1 MSEQW
6 KPIEGYEG
14 CYEVSDQGWMRSI
27 PHKVN
32 TKGGKQR
39 MSPGRILV
47 QKLSNNGRYQVQ
59 LSKENKCRCVSV
71 SRLVTKAFCPGW
83 FEGAVV
89 NHKDENPRNN
99 RADNLEWCTSL
110 YNTNYGTGKYRAAKT
125 HWVAIIGTDKEG
137 NEHRFSSIQEAAAY
151 VGGKMPCIS
160 ACCRKVQGKHNAYGY
175 QWRYE
180 DEELNRH
187 YAERAER
194 MRKTHDK
201 PVIATDKDGKEFYFH
216 SIKEA
221 TEKTGVDRASVIGCC
236 KGYAGRHHAGGYK
249 WRYANQ
255 HNV

>member
-6 KPIEGYEG
+6 KPIEGYG
-14 CYEVSDQGWMRSI
+14 GKYEVSDLGRVRQGEKSVNQYKDGKGYLRVSLYKDGAERNV
-27 PHKVN
+27 KVH
-32 TKGGKQR
+32 
-39 MSPGRILV
+39 
-47 QKLSNNGRYQVQ
+47 
-59 LSKENKCRCVSV
+59 
-71 SRLVTKAFCPGW
+71 RLVALAFIPNPDNLPM
-83 FEGAVV
+83 V
-89 NHKDENPRNN
+89 NHKDEVKTNN
-99 RADNLEWCTSL
+99 RVENLEWCDNK
-110 YNTNYGTGKYRAAKT
+110 YNCNYGTIKERLDAT
-125 HWVAIIGTDKEG
+125 RRRCPVIGTDKDG
-137 NEHRFSSIQEAAAY
+137 NEHRFSSIQEAATY

-180 DEELNRH
+180 DEELNRN

-194 MRKTHDK
+194 TRKTHDK

-221 TEKTGVDRASVIGCC
+221 TEKTGVDRTSVIGCC

>member
-6 KPIEGYEG
+6 KPIEGYG
-14 CYEVSDQGWMRSI
+14 GKYEVSDLGRVRQGEKSVNQYKDGKGYLRVTLYKDGKERNVKVHRIVSLAFI
-27 PHKVN
+27 PN
-32 TKGGKQR
+32 PDNLP
-39 MSPGRILV
+39 M
-47 QKLSNNGRYQVQ
+47 
-59 LSKENKCRCVSV
+59 
-71 SRLVTKAFCPGW
+71 
-83 FEGAVV
+83 V
-89 NHKDENPRNN
+89 NHKDEVKTNN
-99 RADNLEWCTSL
+99 RVDNLEWCTSL

-201 PVIATDKDGKEFYFH
+201 PVIATDKDGKDFYFH

-221 TEKTGVDRASVIGCC
+221 TEKTGVNRASVIGCC

>member
-6 KPIEGYEG
+6 KPIGGYG
-14 CYEVSDQGWMRSI
+14 GKYEVSDLGRVRQGEKSVNQYKDGKGYLRVSLYKDGAQRNV
-27 PHKVN
+27 KVH
-32 TKGGKQR
+32 
-39 MSPGRILV
+39 
-47 QKLSNNGRYQVQ
+47 
-59 LSKENKCRCVSV
+59 
-71 SRLVTKAFCPGW
+71 RLVALAFIPNPDNLPM
-83 FEGAVV
+83 V
-89 NHKDENPRNN
+89 NHKDEVKTNN
-99 RADNLEWCTSL
+99 RVDNLEWCTSL

-137 NEHRFSSIQEAAAY
+137 NEHRFASIQEAAAR

-160 ACCRKVQGKHNAYGY
+160 ACCRKVQGKRNAYGY

-201 PVIATDKDGKEFYFH
+201 PVIATDKDGKEIYFS
-216 SIKEA
+216 SIKEGA
-221 TEKTGVDRASVIGCC
+221 EKTGAHRTSISGCC
-236 KGYAGRHHAGGYK
+236 RGKYGCHHAAGYS

-255 HNV
+255 HKV